1 MEPELEPGFDLNYPV
16 PLSKELP
23 GFSGSGSEPG
33 SITRFQERKNRCEK
47 TVWNIL
53 KKRLQKE
60 HFWKK
65 KSNFPTHLHIIH
77 IIV

>member
-33 SITRFQERKNRCEK
+33 SITSLFTSVVSYEAKYQG
-47 TVWNIL
+47 L
-53 KKRLQKE
+53 A
-60 HFWKK
+60 
-65 KSNFPTHLHIIH
+65 
-77 IIV
+77 

>member
-33 SITRFQERKNRCEK
+33 SITRSYISED
-47 TVWNIL
+47 TVSKYNFIEN
-53 KKRLQKE
+53 QK
-60 HFWKK
+60 
-65 KSNFPTHLHIIH
+65 
-77 IIV
+77 